1 MILYVATNNA
11 HKLGEIRSAMP
22 LFDIRSPR
30 DAGIDFDFP
39 EDADTFIGNSTGKA
53 LALWKLLRAPVLAD
67 DSGLC
72 VDALGGRPGVLSAR
86 YGSADGTTPL
96 EAGERNAL
104 LLREM
109 LGVADRSCRFVCSMS
124 LALSA
129 DRVFVVQETCEGTL
143 LEEPRGASGFGYD
156 PVVYLP
162 ELGRSVAELSPD
174 EKNGVSHR
182 GRALVRMTA
191 LIRTLESLR

>member
-1 MILYVATNNA
+1 MILYIASNNA
-11 HKLGEIRSAMP
+11 HKLEEIRAAMP
-22 LFDIRSPR
+22 LFDIRSPG

-53 LALWKLLRAPVLAD
+53 LALWRLLRAPVLAD

-86 YGSADGTTPL
+86 YGSPDGSTPL
-96 EAGERNAL
+96 GSGERNAL

-109 LGVADRSCRFVCSMS
+109 CGVPERACRFVCSMS
-124 LALSA
+124 LALSG
-129 DRVFVVQETCEGTL
+129 DRLFVVQETCEGIL
-143 LEEPRGASGFGYD
+143 LDEPRGVGGFGYD

-162 ELGRSVAELSPD
+162 ELGRSVAELSQE
-174 EKNGVSHR
+174 EKNRVSHR
-182 GRALVRMTA
+182 GRAIARMTA
-191 LIRTLESLR
+191 LISTLEALR